1 VVALFLLGLRL
12 CGFFVFSGSLFGLFV
27 VLLFGSL
34 VSAFSGRFALLV
46 SRSVA
51 STTAGVVTH
60 YRDPRLGGL
69 VHITTGPDGA
79 LWFTD
84 GSSIGRMTTAG
95 AFSFYAVARGAPQ
108 MITAG
113 PDGALWFTNSTGTA
127 GGWIGRI
134 STAGVITRYDDPS
147 IIRPGGITT
156 GPDGA
161 LWFANSASFSFPGS
175 IGRITT
181 AGVVTNYSAGCKRT
195 NVEACSGTSG
205 PGAITAGPDG
215 ALWFR
220 QISTV
225 SSPSGGS
232 PRPGSSP
239 ASPIPVF

>member
-1 VVALFLLGLRL
+1 
-12 CGFFVFSGSLFGLFV
+12 LFGLFV

-113 PDGALWFTNSTGTA
+113 PTALCGSRTARVPRA
-127 GGWIGRI
+127 GG
-134 STAGVITRYDDPS
+134 
-147 IIRPGGITT
+147 
-156 GPDGA
+156 
-161 LWFANSASFSFPGS
+161 
-175 IGRITT
+175 
-181 AGVVTNYSAGCKRT
+181 
-195 NVEACSGTSG
+195 
-205 PGAITAGPDG
+205 
-215 ALWFR
+215 
-220 QISTV
+220 
-225 SSPSGGS
+225 SGGS
-232 PRPGSSP
+232 PRPE
-239 ASPIPVF
+239 